1 MDRSLFPDGIETRS
15 KNLENTEETK
25 KFHIIKRHTDTSN
38 LGVIFGC
45 EVTINVSDNTLI
57 DIAIGDGYVP
67 NGEYLEL
74 SVASNALSLADYTI
88 GEINYVVAIYI
99 ETNDDLEPHETNG
112 ESFPTEANR
121 DYRIRILSETEF
133 NALPDT
139 DDVLSNDAL
148 DRALILAKITAQGIG
163 VTLTLSNITLP
174 TTFGSAITATYT
186 SNVIAGVSIAAI
198 DRTTPTGVGQLSFT
212 VSGSLLTWA
221 APDDSAGASV
231 NIGSS
236 GTYSLLSANG
246 KTITIVVVA
255 SNLPSSNTNEFV
267 TISNVYTQ
275 LVNRFSSEDL
285 QHRSF
290 VGSGTPTANNP
301 HGLNPVDL
309 GVTTDAVEI
318 HQDLFHSNGVLK
330 TSNANIFEAII
341 NVNTSPHSLDINPPI
356 GGDVFYING
365 VEYNGISNTVVTWT
379 DVTIAG
385 TPTSQGLY
393 DIYALEGSNGIA
405 SIVKERRAEYNRDS
419 FEENAAVNNY
429 LADNVQLRSVSKN
442 FEATNLNLRYL
453 VDDKSLAIEYSGSGY
468 GTKEFLPDDNLPDVI
483 RLYNATREYWIEVYA
498 IDQGS
503 KTAQFTSNE
512 NEVINIFALPD
523 QEARLLIASVVFS
536 GTGTS
541 NLEYLGG
548 GFTGGLHKPNTLVD
562 YGQIDL
568 IKIDN
573 TISGIRVLSISRNV
587 PEGIGSLEFTLTGT
601 LLAWG
606 AAGESAG
613 TGVDVSSGGVGY
625 PIFEISSTTP
635 EYILKVQ
642 SYNADL
648 PGSNQTDIFE
658 IKTDETYFGIVGR
671 DDLRG
676 DVDSF
681 LRDLELSKQGKYK
694 RTLFK
699 TVEDRLF
706 ASSFIVTVGTGYGVS
721 IGDYNVKDFDD
732 AATCINRATSDLRFS
747 SENGGGI
754 ISIKSGTYI
763 FDTASVILLHD
774 KISLIG
780 EHKNAVI
787 FTKNTSTNQIINS
800 ITSHNTIK
808 NITFTLDG
816 SIGITTLLDF
826 DNSHVKIIDCDFI
839 VNVQPSAIV
848 TIIVLTA
855 SANYTT
861 IRDCTFTIDGTVTQ
875 NVGLIN
881 FASAAVRIQDCTF
894 DGNTDEPVIIGS
906 ASTAD
911 SARIVNNDFINIDN
925 GSLGNSPISI
935 QGSYCHILHNN
946 MLGTGSVQAITVTSS
961 GTYNIIT
968 NNYVSGLR
976 IGISAGG
983 PSNIVHSNIFL
994 NCQFG
999 GMLFDEGGCIAANNI
1014 ILGTATSYGISAT
1027 SNASKTIVNGNRID
1041 SIGSTA
1047 TAIDMNGADK
1057 IISNNI
1063 IDVDEHGIEASREG
1077 TIISSNLV
1085 DSLDRGIYIEAN
1097 TAIDLTA
1104 VVIGNVCVNQDS
1116 IASQTG
1122 AITFLRSNTG
1132 ARINGTIIGNVTL
1145 SPLDGIF
1152 IEQTGGTTTLEDAVV
1167 VVGIS

>member
-1 MDRSLFPDGIETRS
+1 
-15 KNLENTEETK
+15 
-25 KFHIIKRHTDTSN
+25 
-38 LGVIFGC
+38 
-45 EVTINVSDNTLI
+45 
-57 DIAIGDGYVP
+57 
-67 NGEYLEL
+67 
-74 SVASNALSLADYTI
+74 
-88 GEINYVVAIYI
+88 
-99 ETNDDLEPHETNG
+99 
-112 ESFPTEANR
+112 
-121 DYRIRILSETEF
+121 
-133 NALPDT
+133 
-139 DDVLSNDAL
+139 
-148 DRALILAKITAQGIG
+148 
-163 VTLTLSNITLP
+163 
-174 TTFGSAITATYT
+174 
-186 SNVIAGVSIAAI
+186 
-198 DRTTPTGVGQLSFT
+198 
-212 VSGSLLTWA
+212 
-221 APDDSAGASV
+221 
-231 NIGSS
+231 
-236 GTYSLLSANG
+236 
-246 KTITIVVVA
+246 
-255 SNLPSSNTNEFV
+255 
-267 TISNVYTQ
+267 
-275 LVNRFSSEDL
+275 
-285 QHRSF
+285 
-290 VGSGTPTANNP
+290 
-301 HGLNPVDL
+301 GLNPIDL

-453 VDDKSLAIEYSGSGY
+453 ADESLAIEYPTGSGY

-606 AAGESAG
+606 APGESAG

-681 LRDLELSKQGKYK
+681 LRDLEVSKQGKYK

-861 IRDCTFTIDGTVTQ
+861 IRDCTFTIDGAVTQ

-911 SARIVNNDFINIDN
+911 SARIVINDFINIDN
-925 GSLGNSPISI
+925 GSLGDSPISI

-1057 IISNNI
+1057 IISNNK

-1167 VVGIS
+1167 VVGNSIITTDGNFCINVDSDMANSAITGNVGVSLTSGGTGIQGSNTSVITGNSMTVDGDCYTGKVVTGNIGISKEESASRYMFGEIVVGNFCTGNNAPSGSYGIIGIEFLHVALGNRVENIGLITTGTVKGIAIPGGIDNEEHVIVGNTLDEIGNSSATYTAAIFGATPTATGTEGQIIVANCIGRGILSTTPTNEIGIDISSTNAESQTTCALNSIMQTGGGASEHHKTTNPANLFPDHSVATGPDWGSGGGEVDNTP